1 MEELVKALEKE
12 NGNVELYLKQINDLN
27 DEEIITLF
35 ENTDINERVKDYIL
49 CYASE
54 RIKHLST
61 NSFIKVSIWANN
73 VEEYKKNY
81 FSKIEKMPFEEFV
94 DLIYNGIY
102 EPAIL
107 LELIKTDIYKR
118 YLQQEKKEQK
128 MFAMQCFDI
137 QAKLDTFSNVEELDI
152 IGKEVLNIINNATEI
167 TENIETMEYT
177 YLQTL
182 IGNIDFLELDS
193 EAIKI
198 GLELMKMQMKKCQL
212 LTTTMVE
219 FYLYYRVKELNLES
233 VCKNIVV
240 TLGKSNKFG
249 HYSYNG
255 DILKGGTLRI
265 YYEYLI
271 NIYQRCNQT
280 LKYKEINDVINI
292 NFIEFLS
299 HELNHALKMQYFEN
313 IYQKYDE
320 LQSYGIFLKN
330 REANY
335 SIRNSAL
342 LHKIGEDYH
351 KYHDTFIN
359 EAQADLFSFFDSN
372 KQMLTIFKDCYP
384 KYIIEN
390 MVGLCAKR
398 IVDFYTNDD
407 GTMLSPMEKF
417 DAFYLEHI
425 GDEVQPIATDE
436 NPDIM
441 NSLMMGDKIPLDVY
455 AFLQKIA
462 NGEIKTIDLYQTLTT
477 YLQNRNELSTNT
489 LENELEEQTPTL

>member
-12 NGNVELYLKQINDLN
+12 NGNVELYLNQINDLS

-35 ENTDINERVKDYIL
+35 ENTNINEKVKDYIL

-81 FSKIEKMPFEEFV
+81 FSKIEKMPYEEFV

-102 EPAIL
+102 EPSIL
-107 LELIKTDIYKR
+107 LELVKTDIYKE

-152 IGKEVLNIINNATEI
+152 IGKEILNIINNATEI

-193 EAIKI
+193 SAIKI
-198 GLELMKMQMKKCQL
+198 GLELMKMQMKKCQV
-212 LTTTMVE
+212 LTTTMIE

-255 DILKGGTLRI
+255 DILKGGTIRI

-271 NIYQRCNQT
+271 NIYQ
-280 LKYKEINDVINI
+280 KYNYASKDEINSFINI
-292 NFIEFLS
+292 KSIEFLS
-299 HELNHALKMQYFEN
+299 HELNHVLRMQYFEN
-313 IYQKYDE
+313 ITKNLDE
-320 LQSYGIFLKN
+320 LQIYGIFLENK
-330 REANY
+330 EVNY
-335 SIRNSAL
+335 IIRNSSL
-342 LHKIGEDYH
+342 LHKIGEEYH
-351 KYHDTFIN
+351 KYHDTFIK
-359 EAQADLFSFFDSN
+359 EVWADMFSFFDSN

-384 KYIIEN
+384 EYIIEN
-390 MVGLCAKR
+390 MVGLYAKR
-398 IVDFYTNDD
+398 IIDFYTKED

-417 DAFYLEHI
+417 DTFYLENI
-425 GDEVQPIATDE
+425 GEEVEPIVTDE

-489 LENELEEQTPTL
+489 LENELEEQTSTL